1 MPRRNVPIPW
11 TAAELNQL
19 RATISAGLSVKR
31 LANEMGR
38 GVESCYRK
46 AGELGIRP
54 RRRTKREMRLPEGT
68 TLRRCLGCGEPFPSE
83 WKGNRMCLG
92 CRKAA

>member
-1 MPRRNVPIPW
+1 MER
-11 TAAELNQL
+11 L
-19 RATISAGLSVKR
+19 RQTIAAGLSVKR

>member
-1 MPRRNVPIPW
+1 MTQPNTPRPW
-11 TAAELNQL
+11 KPAELARLKQTIAAHASV
-19 RATISAGLSVKR
+19 RA
-31 LANEMGR
+31 LALELGR

-46 AGELGIRP
+46 AGGLGIRP
-54 RRRTKREMRLPEGT
+54 PRRKKREKPLAAGAV
-68 TLRRCLGCGEPFPSE
+68 LRKCLGCGEPFPSE